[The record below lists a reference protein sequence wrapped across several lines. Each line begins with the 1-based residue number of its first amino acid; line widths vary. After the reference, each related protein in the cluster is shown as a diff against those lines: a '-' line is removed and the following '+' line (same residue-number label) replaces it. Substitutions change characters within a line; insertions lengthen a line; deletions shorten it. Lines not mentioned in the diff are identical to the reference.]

1 MQFDYFVPTKILF
14 GKGQLSNLHSQKL
27 PGKKALIVISS
38 GKSTRS
44 NGYKSQMQGQQG
56 EGDQHYRSGGAPRWG
71 SGVERLRPQPEN

>member
-44 NGYKSQMQGQQG
+44 NGYLSRVEEQLDLARVSHAVFDKILPNTIKSHVM
-56 EGDQHYRSGGAPRWG
+56 
-71 SGVERLRPQPEN
+71 